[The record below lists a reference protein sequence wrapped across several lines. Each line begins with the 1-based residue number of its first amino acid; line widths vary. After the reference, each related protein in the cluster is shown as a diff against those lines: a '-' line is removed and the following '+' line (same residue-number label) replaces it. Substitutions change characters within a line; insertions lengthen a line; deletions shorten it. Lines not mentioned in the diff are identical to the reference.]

1 MKKTLALS
9 LAFLL
14 SFFLI
19 SCAGSTYRPI
29 VDTQGIDFNRYEA
42 DLQQCQQFST
52 QTNDATTSAAVG
64 ATAGAVLGS
73 VLAGVVG
80 GDRSATAKLT
90 AIEGAIVGG
99 ASGETN
105 QRNIIRR
112 CLSGRG
118 YRVLQ

>member
-1 MKKTLALS
+1 MKRFTYTFSTLLIV
-9 LAFLL
+9 LL
-14 SFFLI
+14 T

-29 VDTQGIDFNRYEA
+29 VDTQGIDFNRYES
-42 DLQQCQQFST
+42 DLKQCQQFST

-73 VLAGVVG
+73 VMAGVIG
-80 GDRSATAKLT
+80 GDRSATAKMV

>member
-1 MKKTLALS
+1 LRQFILKTLTHVSTAL
-9 LAFLL
+9 FLVL
-14 SFFLI
+14 LT
-19 SCAGSTYRPI
+19 SCKGSTFRPI
-29 VDTQGIDFNRYEA
+29 VDTQGIDFNRFES

-52 QTNDATTSAAVG
+52 QTNDAAASAAVG

-73 VLAGVVG
+73 VMAGVIG
-80 GDRSATAKLT
+80 GDRSATAKLI

-112 CLSGRG
+112 
-118 YRVLQ
+118 